1 MQQNIYETGAD
12 KHHSIN
18 NQTLLFVRW
27 MAVIGQ
33 SAAVM
38 TTHYVIQINLPLFPI
53 WGCIFSSVLVNLYAQ
68 IRYGNQSLQ
77 PMQASAF
84 MGYDILQLAALLWLT
99 GGIGNPFAVMI
110 IAPASVAATLLPL
123 RYTLGLIALALAGIA
138 AISLHSIPLQWPDTG
153 ASAPEPAF
161 PDLYLLGGSIAISL
175 SLIFICLYIW
185 RISSESR
192 ATARA
197 YQIAQLALA
206 RQQELSSLGALSAAA
221 AHELGSPLST
231 LSVISKDL
239 YKLLEKNDKV
249 EMNEIS
255 DDIVLLHD
263 EVQKCQNILKNL
275 GASSSHK
282 TIRDLDTLTLDVLV
296 AALAD
301 PYDRSYPE
309 IDFDIRFSSDSQKD
323 KVYITKTPDLDFGI
337 GNILQ
342 NAFKFA
348 HSSVE
353 VTLHIG
359 EDQIVL
365 TIRDD
370 GPGFSNTVLRRI
382 GEPYNSEALTSS
394 KPDEVIARE
403 TGLGLGLG
411 VFIAQNLLTR
421 YNARLDF
428 RNRDDVKGAEVTMI
442 FDRSLIEIQSR
453 VL

>member
-1 MQQNIYETGAD
+1 MSQNIYETGAD

-33 SAAVM
+33 SAAVII
-38 TTHYVIQINLPLFPI
+38 THYVIDINLPLFPI

-68 IRYGNQSLQ
+68 IRYGNQNLQ
-77 PMQASAF
+77 PLQASVF

-123 RYTLGLIALALAGIA
+123 RYTLGLIGLALAGIV
-138 AISLHSIPLQWPDTG
+138 AISLHSIPLQWPNTG
-153 ASAPEPAF
+153 VSEPDF
-161 PDLYLLGGSIAISL
+161 PDLYLLGGSVAISL

-231 LSVISKDL
+231 LAVISNDL
-239 YKLLEKNDKV
+239 NKILKKNDEIHIKD
-249 EMNEIS
+249 IS

-263 EVQKCQNILKNL
+263 EIQKCQDILRNL
-275 GASSSHK
+275 GASSTHK
-282 TIRDLDTLTLDVLV
+282 TIRDFDALTLDVLV
-296 AALAD
+296 TALAE

-309 IDFDIRFSSDSQKD
+309 LDFNIRFASDSRRD
-323 KVYITKTPDLDFGI
+323 KVYVKKTPELDFGI

-348 HSSVE
+348 NTCVE
-353 VTLHIG
+353 VILHIN
-359 EDQIVL
+359 ENQIRL
-365 TIRDD
+365 TVRDD
-370 GPGFSNTVLRRI
+370 GPGFSNAILRRI
-382 GEPYNSEALTSS
+382 GEPYNSDALASQ
-394 KPDEVIARE
+394 KPDDVIARE

-411 VFIAQNLLTR
+411 VFIAQNLLSR
-421 YNARLDF
+421 YDARLDF
-428 RNRDDVKGAEVTMI
+428 RNRDSAKGAEVTMI

-453 VL
+453 V